1 MNESC
6 KIKKLKENIQARK
19 KLNELG
25 IYGIIG
31 PRGPRGMPGTSLN
44 IKGYYNTLEEL
55 LEEHMEG
62 VDGDTYLV
70 DGSLYYWDSTT
81 KTWESAGKIS
91 GPTGPR
97 GEIGPTGP
105 KGMEGIAG
113 PRGEQGIQ
121 GIPGPQGEIGPQGIA
136 GPKGEQG
143 EIGPIGPQGEIG
155 PTGPKGEQGIPG
167 GITAYAERY
176 FNTKE
181 TQSIQANTETTVKLD
196 KTGPMFNTL
205 YLTENAINIHDLGVY
220 KIDYF
225 LTCEPSVDSILTI
238 AVRKNQEIIEGSNIS
253 GDGTAAYFTELS
265 GTVITQLLPDDV
277 ITLIVKTD
285 KAVDLS
291 FNGSTNAKLGLI
303 KLN

>member
-31 PRGPRGMPGTSLN
+31 PRGPRG
-44 IKGYYNTLEEL
+44 
-55 LEEHMEG
+55 
-62 VDGDTYLV
+62 
-70 DGSLYYWDSTT
+70 
-81 KTWESAGKIS
+81 
-91 GPTGPR
+91 
-97 GEIGPTGP
+97 EIGPIGP
-105 KGMEGIAG
+105 KGMERIAG
-113 PRGEQGIQ
+113 PRGEQS
-121 GIPGPQGEIGPQGIA
+121 
-136 GPKGEQG
+136 
-143 EIGPIGPQGEIG
+143 
-155 PTGPKGEQGIPG
+155 IPG

-196 KTGPMFNTL
+196 KTGPRFNTL
-205 YLTENAINIHDLGVY
+205 YLTENAINIHDLGV
-220 KIDYF
+220 IQDRLF

-238 AVRKNQEIIEGSNIS
+238 AIKKNQEIIKGSNIS
-253 GDGTAAYFTELS
+253 GDWTAAYFTELS

-285 KAVDLS
+285 KVVDLS
-291 FNGSTNAKLGLI
+291 FNGSTNAKLSLI

>member
-1 MNESC
+1 MNKSC

-31 PRGPRGMPGTSLN
+31 PRGPRG
-44 IKGYYNTLEEL
+44 
-55 LEEHMEG
+55 
-62 VDGDTYLV
+62 
-70 DGSLYYWDSTT
+70 
-81 KTWESAGKIS
+81 
-91 GPTGPR
+91 
-97 GEIGPTGP
+97 EIGPIGP
-105 KGMEGIAG
+105 KGMERIAG
-113 PRGEQGIQ
+113 PRGEQS
-121 GIPGPQGEIGPQGIA
+121 
-136 GPKGEQG
+136 
-143 EIGPIGPQGEIG
+143 
-155 PTGPKGEQGIPG
+155 IPG

-196 KTGPMFNTL
+196 KTGPRFNTL

-238 AVRKNQEIIEGSNIS
+238 AIKKNQQIIEGSNIS

-291 FNGSTNAKLGLI
+291 FNGNTNAKLSLI

>member
-1 MNESC
+1 MNKSC

-31 PRGPRGMPGTSLN
+31 PRGPRG
-44 IKGYYNTLEEL
+44 
-55 LEEHMEG
+55 
-62 VDGDTYLV
+62 
-70 DGSLYYWDSTT
+70 
-81 KTWESAGKIS
+81 
-91 GPTGPR
+91 
-97 GEIGPTGP
+97 EIGPMGP
-105 KGMEGIAG
+105 KGMERIAG
-113 PRGEQGIQ
+113 PR
-121 GIPGPQGEIGPQGIA
+121 
-136 GPKGEQG
+136 
-143 EIGPIGPQGEIG
+143 
-155 PTGPKGEQGIPG
+155 GEQGIPG

-196 KTGPMFNTL
+196 KTGPRFNTL

-238 AVRKNQEIIEGSNIS
+238 AIKKNQEIIKGSNIS

-291 FNGSTNAKLGLI
+291 FNGNTNAKLSLI

>member
-6 KIKKLKENIQARK
+6 KIKKLKENIQSRK

-25 IYGIIG
+25 IYGII
-31 PRGPRGMPGTSLN
+31 
-44 IKGYYNTLEEL
+44 
-55 LEEHMEG
+55 
-62 VDGDTYLV
+62 
-70 DGSLYYWDSTT
+70 DSR
-81 KTWESAGKIS
+81 
-91 GPTGPR
+91 GPR
-97 GEIGPTGP
+97 GEIGPMGS
-105 KGMEGIAG
+105 KGMERIAG
-113 PRGEQGIQ
+113 PR
-121 GIPGPQGEIGPQGIA
+121 
-136 GPKGEQG
+136 
-143 EIGPIGPQGEIG
+143 
-155 PTGPKGEQGIPG
+155 GEQGIPG

-181 TQSIQANTETTVKLD
+181 TQSIQSNTETTVKLD
-196 KTGPMFNTL
+196 KTGLMFNTL

-238 AVRKNQEIIEGSNIS
+238 AIKKNQEIIEGSNIR
-253 GDGTAAYFTELS
+253 GDGIAAYFTELS

-291 FNGSTNAKLGLI
+291 FNGSINAKLSLI

>member
-31 PRGPRGMPGTSLN
+31 PRGPRG
-44 IKGYYNTLEEL
+44 
-55 LEEHMEG
+55 
-62 VDGDTYLV
+62 
-70 DGSLYYWDSTT
+70 
-81 KTWESAGKIS
+81 
-91 GPTGPR
+91 
-97 GEIGPTGP
+97 EIGPTGP

-113 PRGEQGIQ
+113 PR
-121 GIPGPQGEIGPQGIA
+121 
-136 GPKGEQG
+136 
-143 EIGPIGPQGEIG
+143 
-155 PTGPKGEQGIPG
+155 GEQGIPG

-238 AVRKNQEIIEGSNIS
+238 AIKKNQEIIEGSNIS

-291 FNGSTNAKLGLI
+291 FNGSTNAKLSLI